1 MASSTASTGDERARG
16 QGMTPPAERPDRTV
30 TVGDTAPDAS
40 PGAAGRERLVLGVL
54 SVGLF
59 LAAWEIVARTGAIH
73 PLFISSPTAV
83 AAAARRLWASGELAR
98 HVAASGAEFLIGC
111 LLATAIGVPLG
122 LAAGWY
128 RRLNYVLD
136 PFLAAFNAT
145 PRIALLPLIILWAG
159 LGLWAK
165 VLVVFLS
172 AFFPIC
178 MTTIGGVRTV
188 SAAHLEVARSF
199 GAGDAH
205 LFRTIVLPSCLP
217 FILSGLRVGVGR
229 GLVGVIV
236 AELYGASV
244 GIGFLINLAGSMF
257 QTDTVFV
264 GIALLAGFGLL
275 FNEILRRAERRV
287 ERWRPPVGAAL

>member
-1 MASSTASTGDERARG
+1 
-16 QGMTPPAERPDRTV
+16 
-30 TVGDTAPDAS
+30 
-40 PGAAGRERLVLGVL
+40 
-54 SVGLF
+54 
-59 LAAWEIVARTGAIH
+59 
-73 PLFISSPTAV
+73 
-83 AAAARRLWASGELAR
+83 
-98 HVAASGAEFLIGC
+98 
-111 LLATAIGVPLG
+111 
-122 LAAGWY
+122 
-128 RRLNYVLD
+128 VLD

-205 LFRTIVLPSCLP
+205 IFRTIVFPSCLP
-217 FILSGLRVGVGR
+217 FILAGLRVGVGR

-236 AELYGASV
+236 AELYGASA

>member
-1 MASSTASTGDERARG
+1 MASLTASTGDGTTRGREVTMPAPLDRRAVED
-16 QGMTPPAERPDRTV
+16 QG
-30 TVGDTAPDAS
+30 APTRWLET
-40 PGAAGRERLVLGVL
+40 AGRERLLLGAL

-59 LAAWEIVARTGAIH
+59 LVAWEIVGRTGAIH
-73 PLFISSPTAV
+73 PLFISSPTAIAG
-83 AAAARRLWASGELAR
+83 AAWRLWASGELSQ
-98 HVAASGAEFLIGC
+98 HVAVSGAEFLVGC
-111 LLATAIGVPLG
+111 LLAAVIGVPLG

-136 PFLAAFNAT
+136 PFLAAFYAT

-172 AFFPIC
+172 AFFPVC
-178 MTTIGGVRTV
+178 MTTIAGVRTV
-188 SAAHLEVARSF
+188 SASHLEVARSF
-199 GAGDAH
+199 AANDAH
-205 LFRTIVLPSCLP
+205 IFRTIVIPSCLP
-217 FILSGLRVGVGR
+217 FILAGLRLGVGR

-236 AELYGASV
+236 AELYGASA
-244 GIGFLINLAGSMF
+244 GLGFLINVAGSMF
-257 QTDTVFV
+257 QTDIVFV
-264 GIALLAGFGLL
+264 GIAILAGFGLL

>member
-1 MASSTASTGDERARG
+1 MNTAVVGADRSASVDNAASK
-16 QGMTPPAERPDRTV
+16 RPSD
-30 TVGDTAPDAS
+30 G
-40 PGAAGRERLVLGVL
+40 AGRERLLLGVL
-54 SVGLF
+54 SVGFF
-59 LAAWEIVARTGAIH
+59 LAGWEIVARTGAIH
-73 PLFISSPTAV
+73 PIFISSPTAV

-98 HVAASGAEFLIGC
+98 HVAASGTEFLIGC
-111 LLATAIGVPLG
+111 LLATAIAVPLG

-145 PRIALLPLIILWAG
+145 PRIALLPLIILWVG

-199 GAGDAH
+199 GARDAH

-275 FNEILRRAERRV
+275 LNEILRRAERRV

>member
-1 MASSTASTGDERARG
+1 VASSTASTGDGITQG
-16 QGMTPPAERPDRTV
+16 QGMTAPAPRDPRGVVD
-30 TVGDTAPDAS
+30 DAAPGRS
-40 PGAAGRERLVLGVL
+40 SGAASRERLLIGVV

-73 PLFISSPTAV
+73 PLFISSPTAIV
-83 AAAARRLWASGELAR
+83 AAARRLWASGELSR
-98 HVAASGAEFLIGC
+98 HVAASGTEFLIGC
-111 LLATAIGVPLG
+111 LLAAVIGVPLG

-128 RRLNYVLD
+128 RRLNYALD
-136 PFLAAFNAT
+136 PFLAAFYAT
-145 PRIALLPLIILWAG
+145 PRVALLPLIILWVG

-165 VLVVFLS
+165 SLVVFMS

-205 LFRTIVLPSCLP
+205 VFRTIVLPSCLP
-217 FILSGLRVGVGR
+217 FILAGLRLGVGR

-236 AELYGASV
+236 AELYGASA
-244 GIGFLINLAGSMF
+244 GIGFLINIAGSMF
-257 QTDTVFV
+257 QTDIVFV

-275 FNEILRRAERRV
+275 FNELLRRAERRV